1 MIEKHCIVSFK
12 HLNANETLITE
23 GISLWD
29 RTVQFLNVDFFFTN
43 VTIKDELE
51 NYYITQML
59 KYGEL
64 IPGSVRR
71 GYI

>member
-1 MIEKHCIVSFK
+1 MRQNC
-12 HLNANETLITE
+12 T
-23 GISLWD
+23 ISKCL
-29 RTVQFLNVDFFFTN
+29 FFFTN